1 VLDEGTVFLND
12 RKMGELS
19 GQLPAAGQPVIPNV
33 LVVDDVQANLLTM
46 EALLSDLGCNLV
58 LARSGNEA
66 LRLLLRREFAVMM
79 LDVQMPEMDGYEV
92 AKHARDNKLTSEM
105 PIIFVTATH
114 DTEENV
120 LRGYGTGAV
129 DFLFKPVN
137 ATVLRS
143 KVRVF
148 LDLYNARRSIADSA
162 AALARANTEL
172 KETQAQ
178 LVQSVKMAALGQLVA
193 GIAHEINNPLAFA
206 MSHVETIRR
215 KVESLDQATNHS
227 PSDLPSARSVALER
241 LRDLGTGLERIR
253 DLVLKLRTFSRL
265 DEGERKFISVR
276 ESLEAILT
284 IYRHR
289 MGEGVRL
296 VLEIGDPAEIECS
309 PGLFNQAVANL
320 ISNALDAMEDK
331 GVLTVEAGGDDGMY
345 SIAVSDTG
353 PGIPP
358 AVRERVLEP
367 FFTTKPVGQGTGLG
381 LSIAYGIIRKHE
393 GTVHVGDA
401 PGGGAR
407 VTIRIPVVATAEG
420 RG

>member
-1 VLDEGTVFLND
+1 
-12 RKMGELS
+12 MGELS

-66 LRLLLRREFAVMM
+66 LRLLLRQEFAVMM

-92 AKHARDNKLTSEM
+92 AKHARDNKLTSDM

-120 LRGYGTGAV
+120 LRGYGSGAV
-129 DFLFKPVN
+129 DFLFKPVD

-162 AALARANTEL
+162 AALARANAEL

-206 MSHVETIRR
+206 MSHLETIRR
-215 KVESLDQATNHS
+215 HVE
-227 PSDLPSARSVALER
+227 
-241 LRDLGTGLERIR
+241 
-253 DLVLKLRTFSRL
+253 RL
-265 DEGERKFISVR
+265 DEPTAGRR
-276 ESLEAILT
+276 AEAPVARDVALD
-284 IYRHR
+284 
-289 MGEGVRL
+289 RL
-296 VLEIGDPAEIECS
+296 REIG
-309 PGLFNQAVANL
+309 
-320 ISNALDAMEDK
+320 
-331 GVLTVEAGGDDGMY
+331 
-345 SIAVSDTG
+345 TG
-353 PGIPP
+353 
-358 AVRERVLEP
+358 
-367 FFTTKPVGQGTGLG
+367 
-381 LSIAYGIIRKHE
+381 
-393 GTVHVGDA
+393 
-401 PGGGAR
+401 
-407 VTIRIPVVATAEG
+407 
-420 RG
+420 